1 MKLATACV
9 VVVLGGLGVAH
20 ADGPTARFGLTFAMA
35 DRVAPSDVHQ
45 IGPLVALG
53 DRVGPFVGEVEWAY
67 LSLFDPEASP
77 TGVHRLGVTLR
88 ADLWRNVR
96 MAACTNFACTHASS
110 LYAEAGA
117 GERYGT
123 WMMPNLAPGSGPR
136 PEAHIG
142 LGYETDNQAYPNRY
156 GWQFGVRLTFARAD
170 EYMFS
175 CRSTGGSCV
184 NGATTVGGG
193 VAEAVLIEW
202 MYLLGR

>member
-1 MKLATACV
+1 MRLAAVV
-9 VVVLGGLGVAH
+9 VVVLGGVGTAVA
-20 ADGPTARFGLTFAMA
+20 GPTARFGLTFAMA
-35 DRVAPSDVHQ
+35 DKVAPTDVHQ

-77 TGVHRLGVTLR
+77 DGVHRLGVTLR
-88 ADLWRNVR
+88 ADLWRDVR
-96 MAACTNFACTHASS
+96 LAACTNFACTHAKSI
-110 LYAEAGA
+110 YAEAGA

-123 WMMPNLAPGSGPR
+123 WMLPNLAPGSGPR

-142 LGYETDNQAYPNRY
+142 LGIETDNQAWPNRY
-156 GWQFGVRLTFARAD
+156 GWQFGVRVTFARTD

-175 CRSTGGSCV
+175 CRGGASCTS
-184 NGATTVGGG
+184 GSTTVGGEL
-193 VAEAVLIEW
+193 AEAVLVEW